1 MAKTAKPKDDAA
13 PRKTGRPSKYTPEI
27 ATKIVEQL
35 SEGIPLRE
43 ICRQEGMP
51 AWRTIYDWMYQD
63 DVSGAASAGLSAA
76 IARAREIGY
85 DKMAEEC
92 LEIADTP
99 NFGKKRIEHEDGV
112 SVTTEDMLG
121 HRKLQIETRLKLLA
135 KWNPKK
141 YGDRVTMAGDAENP
155 LQVQADVSIFD
166 AMLKNLEAKR
176 QLGDK

>member
-1 MAKTAKPKDDAA
+1 MAKTAKPANKPA

-63 DVSGAASAGLSAA
+63 DVSGAAGAGLSAA
-76 IARAREIGY
+76 IARAREVGQDAIAEDCLRIIDEEPAKIVDAQKVVRY
-85 DKMAEEC
+85 DSAYVQWQRNRVE
-92 LEIADTP
+92 
-99 NFGKKRIEHEDGV
+99 
-112 SVTTEDMLG
+112 
-121 HRKLQIETRLKLLA
+121 QRLKLLA

-155 LQVQADVSIFD
+155 VNVQADLNFFD
-166 AMLKNLEAKR
+166 AIIKNMEAKR
-176 QLGDK
+176 QLGNK

>member
-1 MAKTAKPKDDAA
+1 MAKSAKPKDDAA

-63 DVSGAASAGLSAA
+63 DVSGAASVGLSAA

-92 LEIADTP
+92 IEIANTP
-99 NFGKKRIEHEDGV
+99 MFGEVKTIDGDKLIV
-112 SVTTEDMLG
+112 RREDMLG

-141 YGDRVTMAGDAENP
+141 YGDRLMHAGDADSP
-155 LQVQADVSIFD
+155 VQVQADVSIFD

>member
-1 MAKTAKPKDDAA
+1 MAKTAKPANKPA

-63 DVSGAASAGLSAA
+63 DVSGAASVGLSSA
-76 IARAREIGY
+76 IARAREVGQDAI
-85 DKMAEEC
+85 AEEIYR
-92 LEIADTP
+92 EISADP
-99 NFGKKRIEHEDGV
+99 EREERGRIDPGYVQLIKARAEI
-112 SVTTEDMLG
+112 
-121 HRKLQIETRLKLLA
+121 KLKLLA
-135 KWNPKK
+135 KWNPKR

>member
-1 MAKTAKPKDDAA
+1 MNAAKPA

-27 ATKIVEQL
+27 AREIVEQL
-35 SEGIPLRE
+35 SDGIPLRE

-63 DVSGAASAGLSAA
+63 DVAGTASVGLSAA
-76 IARAREIGY
+76 IARAREIGQ
-85 DKMAEEC
+85 DAIAEEIYREMM
-92 LEIADTP
+92 LEPEREERGRIDPGYVQLIKARADI
-99 NFGKKRIEHEDGV
+99 K
-112 SVTTEDMLG
+112 
-121 HRKLQIETRLKLLA
+121 LKLLA

-155 LQVQADVSIFD
+155 MRLQADVSIFD